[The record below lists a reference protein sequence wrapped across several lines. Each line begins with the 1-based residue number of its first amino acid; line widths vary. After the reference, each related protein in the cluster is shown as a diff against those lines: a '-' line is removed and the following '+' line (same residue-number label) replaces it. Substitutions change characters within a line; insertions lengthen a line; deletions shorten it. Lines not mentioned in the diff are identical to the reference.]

1 MSNFNICII
10 QPTGYLHSLAFL
22 ELAEL
27 ILYSLIDLGHKS
39 VLNFNRVDSNATNII
54 IGCHLLDPS
63 RATTLPPDTIILNT
77 EQLEGNPSP
86 WRTNILEWGRRFQI
100 WDYSTKNIQW
110 FSQNGIIQA
119 KQLRIGYQRQ
129 LERLNQKSNKDIDVL
144 FYGCINERRL
154 KILNELTAN
163 GLRVKSLFGVYGAD
177 RDRWVER
184 SHLVINIHYYE
195 SQIFEIVR
203 VFYLLI
209 NSIPVV
215 SEVNTSTSIDS
226 IYRTAIA
233 PCDYL
238 NIPKKTMLLIKNP
251 ELLNHLKLKAQEEIL
266 KYPQKTFTEE
276 ALIGR

>member
-1 MSNFNICII
+1 MSNFNICIV

-63 RATTLPPDTIILNT
+63 RATTLPPNTIILNT

-100 WDYSTKNIQW
+100 WDYSTKNIHW

-129 LERLNQKSNKDIDVL
+129 LERLNQNANKDIDVL

-163 GLRVKSLFGVYGAD
+163 GLRVKPLFGVYGAD

-209 NSIPVV
+209 NSISVV

-226 IYRTAIA
+226 IYKPAIA
-233 PCDYL
+233 TCDYI
-238 NIPKKTMLLIKNP
+238 NIPKTTMILIKNLD
-251 ELLNHLKLKAQEEIL
+251 LLNNLKFKAHEEIL

>member
-1 MSNFNICII
+1 MSNFNICIV

-129 LERLNQKSNKDIDVL
+129 LERLKQNSNKDIDVL

-238 NIPKKTMLLIKNP
+238 NIPKTTMLLIKNP

-266 KYPQKTFTEE
+266 KYPQKTYTEE

>member
-1 MSNFNICII
+1 MSNFNICIV

-63 RATTLPPDTIILNT
+63 RATMLPPDTIILNT

-86 WRTNILEWGRRFQI
+86 WRTKILEWGRRFQI
-100 WDYSTKNIQW
+100 WDYSIKNIHW
-110 FSQNGIIQA
+110 FAQNGIIQA
-119 KQLRIGYQRQ
+119 KHLRIGYQRQ
-129 LERLNQKSNKDIDVL
+129 LERLNQNSNKDIDVL

-203 VFYLLI
+203 VFYLI
-209 NSIPVV
+209 TNSIPVV
-215 SEVNTSTSIDS
+215 SEVNTSTSIDT
-226 IYRTAIA
+226 IYQPAIA
-233 PCDYL
+233 TCDYL
-238 NIPKKTMLLIKNP
+238 NIPKTTLLLIKDSD
-251 ELLNHLKLKAQEEIL
+251 LLNNLKLKSQEEIL

-276 ALIGR
+276 ALIDR

>member
-1 MSNFNICII
+1 MSNFNICIV

-54 IGCHLLDPS
+54 IGCHLLDPNQ
-63 RATTLPPDTIILNT
+63 ATTLPPDTIILNT

-100 WDYSTKNIQW
+100 WDYSTKNIHW

-129 LERLNQKSNKDIDVL
+129 LERLNQNSNKDIDVL

-177 RDRWVER
+177 RDRWVEK

-203 VFYLLI
+203 VFYLI
-209 NSIPVV
+209 TNSVPVV
-215 SEVNTSTSIDS
+215 SEVNESTSIDP
-226 IYRTAIA
+226 IYIHAIE
-233 PCDYL
+233 PCKHNNL
-238 NIPKKTMLLIKNP
+238 AARAAEIISNP
-251 ELLNHLKLKAQEEIL
+251 PIYKQLQHRARDIIS
-266 KYPQKTFTEE
+266 KYPQKYFTEQI
-276 ALIGR
+276 LP